1 VIVGQPDVILPVR
14 GICLGIQS
22 YTILLV
28 TQIKK
33 YIV

>member
-1 VIVGQPDVILPVR
+1 MVYNTGVIAVQPDVILPVR

-28 TQIKK
+28 T
-33 YIV
+33 